1 MCIRDRPTR
10 QQLHEF
16 IDLIGIYR
24 ELPETFVRDV
34 IMKAPSAN
42 IMNALLKSIVTLYSY
57 DENPEDISPANVL
70 RQSLQLIGKMPIISV
85 YAYHSY
91 RHFKMDD
98 VLLIRNPDKN
108 CSTAENILRMLRP
121 DGKYTELEARVSLS
135 SIPTIPSPV
144 ILILPLV

>member
-1 MCIRDRPTR
+1 
-10 QQLHEF
+10 
-16 IDLIGIYR
+16 
-24 ELPETFVRDV
+24 
-34 IMKAPSAN
+34 MKAPSAN

-98 VLLIRNPDKN
+98 VLLIRNPDK
-108 CSTAENILRMLRP
+108 IVQRLRIFF
-121 DGKYTELEARVSLS
+121 VC
-135 SIPTIPSPV
+135 
-144 ILILPLV
+144 